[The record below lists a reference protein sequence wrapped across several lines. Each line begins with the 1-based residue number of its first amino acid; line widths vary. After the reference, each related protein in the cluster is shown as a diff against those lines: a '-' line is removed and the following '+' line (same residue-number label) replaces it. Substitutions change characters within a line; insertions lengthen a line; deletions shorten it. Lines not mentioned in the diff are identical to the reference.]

1 MNKRKF
7 YTAQRVL
14 LFVIRIFTKMIFL
27 NNKMEICLIKL
38 LYENYF
44 MENYFAKKKNYKA
57 LIKLLLLFCIFNIF
71 AATDNFIINII

>member
-7 YTAQRVL
+7 YAVQRVL

-44 MENYFAKKKNYKA
+44 MENYFAKKKNY
-57 LIKLLLLFCIFNIF
+57 LL
-71 AATDNFIINII
+71 